1 MGFHCYKLREPR
13 AAGTEVAFLLSW
25 QQIDYWAAAAAE
37 EAFKVVDAAL

>member
-25 QQIDYWAAAAAE
+25 QQIDYWVAAAE
-37 EAFKVVDAAL
+37 TFKVV